1 MLCVGGK
8 KKLFL
13 RVFCRLECACDG
25 HCPLPDEEIG
35 SMDPAETS
43 NEHRRKHKKHV
54 FCVCF
59 VVAYVCY
66 VVWKLQKHVFYECFV
81 VWRPKTRVLRV
92 FCGLEAPGRS
102 KGVPGRARAV
112 GQGAPEQEST
122 CYSNRLVLKIVLI
135 RARSKVRTKNSP
147 GVSGG
152 RLFLTTYVLNVV
164 KYDIRTL
171 RASRRPFDNWRWVA
185 WR

>member
-1 MLCVGGK
+1 MKPSQSPSQARAMPSQVLLSIYLSRSCRQEAEKHVFYVCFASEALK
-8 KKLFL
+8 TNVL

-25 HCPLPDEEIG
+25 LFPLPDEEMG

-81 VWRPKTRVLRV
+81 VWRSPGGPKVCSGSAPERR
-92 FCGLEAPGRS
+92 LEA
-102 KGVPGRARAV
+102 
-112 GQGAPEQEST
+112 
-122 CYSNRLVLKIVLI
+122 C
-135 RARSKVRTKNSP
+135 
-147 GVSGG
+147 
-152 RLFLTTYVLNVV
+152 
-164 KYDIRTL
+164 
-171 RASRRPFDNWRWVA
+171 
-185 WR
+185 